1 MQVEV
6 AVVGVT
12 EVVLQLEVT
21 EATEV
26 VGVVVA

>member
-1 MQVEV
+1 V